1 MTRVFQAREIYV
13 STTDETGMLA
23 RITSPIAEARVN
35 VNACC
40 AVAEKK
46 NASFHFLTSDNS
58 KAIAAL
64 SKAGFKPAERDVVVV
79 ETTNEIGTL
88 AKAASQLAEA
98 KVNLDSCY
106 ATAGKNGNTWIV
118 FGTSTIE
125 KALNAIS

>member
-1 MTRVFQAREIYV
+1 MTRVFKAREIV
-13 STTDETGMLA
+13 VAANDEVGMLS

-40 AVAEKK
+40 ALKE
-46 NASFHFLTSDNS
+46 NRTASFRFLTSDNP
-58 KAIAAL
+58 KAVAAL
-64 SKAGFKPAERDVVVV
+64 TKAGFKATEHDVVVV

-88 AKAASQLAEA
+88 AKAANQLAEA

-106 ATAGKNGNTWIV
+106 ATAGTHGGTWIV
-118 FGTSTIE
+118 FGTSAIE